1 MQLILLINF
10 TKKFCLSLDCNEAN
24 RFLFVNTSEII
35 KFKAKGSEIV
45 ASSLCLGN
53 VSKDFSVDNMKK
65 TGLNEYVYD
74 CSVDL
79 ILLQLMIY

>member
-1 MQLILLINF
+1 MITKQILFINA
-10 TKKFCLSLDCNEAN
+10 T
-24 RFLFVNTSEII
+24 EII

-45 ASSLCLGN
+45 ASPLCLGN

-79 ILLQLMIY
+79 MLLQLMIY